1 MRTRRGLVLLLLL
14 AILPGRPSQAD
25 GPRADD
31 ETPTSEERE
40 ATRSVLQSRRT
51 HLQQSLTFCKQALNK
66 LHETG
71 AQLMDL
77 SDKRE
82 ARGLKPLR
90 VELQAYRFLGLA
102 TDSEL
107 RGSNNC
113 MQVIVKD
120 IETIDAALA
129 NPTTLD
135 RVVLQTREL
144 RRTAREQLR
153 VSFGATVTGLQA
165 ATRHDP
171 TRTDGYA
178 ESQSRDFFNGIARQ
192 WQQYET
198 WKQAGYVDT
207 FADPVF
213 AAARVVYDD
222 VESWRVALALTRDAR
237 ALEGQV
243 ARARMP
249 DASVGDR
256 ASLQDMVQTL
266 VTVRQR
272 LTDAV
277 SRHDAK
283 HQEAERSVVSAGRA
297 LQP

>member
-1 MRTRRGLVLLLLL
+1 MRTRRGLVLLALL

-25 GPRADD
+25 APRADD
-31 ETPTSEERE
+31 EKPTSEERE
-40 ATRSVLQSRRT
+40 ATRSVLQSRRA
-51 HLQQSLTFCKQALNK
+51 HLQQSLGFCRQPLDK
-66 LHETG
+66 LPRTG
-71 AQLMDL
+71 EELMEL
-77 SDKRE
+77 SDRRE
-82 ARGLKPLR
+82 ARGLKPPR

-102 TDSEL
+102 TDIEL
-107 RGSNNC
+107 RGSGNC
-113 MQVIVKD
+113 LQATHRD
-120 IETIDAALA
+120 IDTIDATLGSPAA
-129 NPTTLD
+129 LD

-153 VSFGATVTGLQA
+153 ASFGTTVSGLQA

-171 TRTDGYA
+171 ARADSYA
-178 ESQSRDFFNGIARQ
+178 ELQSRDFFNGIARQ
-192 WQQYET
+192 WQQYES

-222 VESWRVALALTRDAR
+222 VESWRVAQALARDAR

-256 ASLQDMVQTL
+256 VSLPDTLQTL

-272 LTDAV
+272 LAEAV

-283 HQEAERSVVSAGRA
+283 HQEAERSVASAGRA